1 MSVQSPAW
9 YDEQYNNRARVPE
22 CVLSMQRW
30 GQWSEQVRATVPAQL
45 DLRYGPGP
53 KETLDVF
60 ESPRSRAPIVVFIH
74 GGYWRS
80 LDKSDHSLVAP
91 AIQQAGALPVIVN
104 YDLAPSVGVSEICRQ
119 MLRALEW
126 VWRHGAEH
134 GGDPQRIHVVGHSAG
149 GHLAAMMLCA
159 QWKRHAADLPADL
172 VKSAM
177 SISGVHE
184 LDSVRHAAFVQADL
198 KLSPQEAVQ
207 CSPAW
212 MPAPRR
218 GQILCVVGGIESP
231 EFLRQNALLR
241 QHWGPKRVPVVEEL
255 AGEHHFS
262 IVDQF
267 RQPNSRVVQLLH
279 RLLAS

>member
-1 MSVQSPAW
+1 MSVHSPAW

-22 CVLSMQRW
+22 CVLFMQRW
-30 GQWSEQVRATVPAQL
+30 AQWSEQTRSEGRARL
-45 DLRYGPGP
+45 DLRYGPGL

-80 LDKSDHSLVAP
+80 LDKSDHSFVAP

-104 YDLAPSVGVSEICRQ
+104 YDLAPSVGVREICLQ
-119 MLRALEW
+119 MVRALEW
-126 VWRHGAEH
+126 VWRHGAEM

-149 GHLAAMMLCA
+149 GHLAAMMMCA
-159 QWKRHAADLPADL
+159 QWGRHAADLPADL

-198 KLSPQEAVQ
+198 KLSAQEAVQ

-212 MPAPRR
+212 MPAPSH
-218 GQILCVVGGIESP
+218 GHIYCVAGGIESP
-231 EFLRQNALLR
+231 EFLRHNALLR
-241 QHWGPKRVPVVEEL
+241 QHWGPQRVPVVEDL

-267 RQPNSRVVQLLH
+267 RQPNSRVVQLLN
-279 RLLAS
+279 RLVAS

>member
-1 MSVQSPAW
+1 MHSPAW

-22 CVLSMQRW
+22 CGLFMQRW
-30 GQWSEQVRATVPAQL
+30 AQWSEQARTAGHVKL

-53 KETLDVF
+53 NETLDVF

-80 LDKSDHSLVAP
+80 LDKSDHSFVAP
-91 AIQQAGALPVIVN
+91 AIQQAGAVPVIVN
-104 YDLAPSVGVSEICRQ
+104 YDLAPAVGVSDICRQ
-119 MLRALEW
+119 MVRALEW
-126 VWRHGAEH
+126 VWRHGAEI
-134 GGDPQRIHVVGHSAG
+134 GGDPSRIHVVGHSAG
-149 GHLAAMMLCA
+149 GHLAAMMMCA
-159 QWKRHAADLPADL
+159 QWQRHAADSPADL

-198 KLSPQEAVQ
+198 KLTAQEAVQ

-212 MPAPRR
+212 MPAPTH
-218 GQILCVVGGIESP
+218 GHIHCVVGAIESP
-231 EFLRQNALLR
+231 EFLRHNALLR
-241 QHWGPKRVPVVEEL
+241 EHWGAQRVPVVENL

-267 RQPNSRVVQLLH
+267 KQPTSRVVQLLN
-279 RLLAS
+279 RLVAS